1 VRADAAGLANT
12 LLTIGPG
19 VRVVVAVDGP
29 DAAVEAE
36 ARSLGAETVVLPVA
50 GGSYAARNAALDLVL
65 ADEGI
70 EVVAFTDA
78 GCLVSPSWLDAHV
91 QALAGH
97 DMSGGAVEVP
107 LPSRPSP
114 AEYVDARRNLRQEAY
129 VNEGGYAATCNLAVR
144 RAVVESMR
152 FDDRLQSGG
161 DREFCLRARAA
172 GFSLVYSPEA
182 SIVHPPRQSWGSVL
196 AKARRVGGG
205 VRGLPASELPAP
217 RFGFGLAKALA
228 RGRGVGGVPWVMQVA
243 ALDYLRTRAFVRA
256 AR

>member
-1 VRADAAGLANT
+1 VRDDARGLANT
-12 LLTIGPG
+12 LLTIGQD
-19 VRVVVAVDGP
+19 VRVIVAVDGP
-29 DAAVEAE
+29 DGAAEAE
-36 ARSLGAETVVLPVA
+36 ARSLGAETVVLPA
-50 GGSYAARNAALDLVL
+50 SGGSYAARNAALEVVR
-65 ADEGI
+65 ADESI

-78 GCLVSPSWLDAHV
+78 GCLVSPSWLAGHV
-91 QALAGH
+91 RALEAH

-144 RAVVESMR
+144 RAVVESLR

-161 DREFCLRARAA
+161 DREFCHRARDA
-172 GFSLVYSPEA
+172 GFSLAYSPDA
-182 SIVHPPRQSWGSVL
+182 LVVHPPRQSWGSVL

-205 VRGLPASELPAP
+205 VRGLPPSELPTP
-217 RFGFGLAKALA
+217 RLGFGLAKSHA
-228 RGRGVGGVPWVMQVA
+228 RGRGLTAVPWMMQVA